1 MNVILKKKLYKTN
14 VLFAPRDQI
23 LVPAKEVFDEIIKK
37 TMFQRLID
45 FRRIDLN
52 THHNKQIIPTPY
64 NNYMDLLANEYYVIG
79 TTKDSLVVNKLK
91 KKLRRHRLRH
101 LKEKKVL
108 KNIDFPKTELGDSV
122 KTLLSVLNTEPR
134 QRRSRRKKINK
145 AIRKKK
151 TKIKNQIK
159 QNRLQRLKNEA
170 LVYERRESRLKKL
183 KENKEALL
191 YLERL
196 KTFEKACKGS
206 DLNPLDILFS
216 PFEK

>member
-1 MNVILKKKLYKTN
+1 M
-14 VLFAPRDQI
+14 
-23 LVPAKEVFDEIIKK
+23 
-37 TMFQRLID
+37 
-45 FRRIDLN
+45 
-52 THHNKQIIPTPY
+52 
-64 NNYMDLLANEYYVIG
+64 
-79 TTKDSLVVNKLK
+79 VNKLK

-108 KNIDFPKTELGDSV
+108 KNINFPKTDLGDSV
-122 KTLLSVLNTEPR
+122 KTLLSVLTTETR

-159 QNRLQRLKNEA
+159 QNRLQ
-170 LVYERRESRLKKL
+170 KL

-196 KTFEKACKGS
+196 KTFEKACKGT

-216 PFEK
+216 PFDNIKVT